1 LLSLLDAEIFFEGEK
16 LKVLVWG
23 LGYVGTVSASCL
35 AELGHEVIGVEP
47 NLSKVTMLNTGCSPV
62 KEPLLDAL
70 VKKTV
75 DLGRLRAVS
84 DGTPLVE
91 WADVSL
97 ICVGTPSEAD
107 GSLML
112 NYIRKVAVD
121 IGLGLRQRADYHV
134 VALRSTV
141 FPGVTRHVLGQIVE
155 EQSGRQIG
163 RDVGLAMNPEF
174 MREANAI
181 EDFHKPPYT
190 VIGALDS
197 HSADLIEE
205 LYRPIS
211 STVYRIALE
220 EAEILKLCNNAFHAL
235 KIGFAN
241 EIGRLCDKIDIDSHA
256 VMRLICADTK
266 LNISP
271 AYLKPGFAF
280 GGSCLPK
287 DVRSL
292 VFHGR
297 RLGVELPVI
306 EGILPSNRA
315 HIKAARLK
323 ILQSGAQKVG
333 IFGLSFKAN
342 TDDLR
347 ESPVIGLIRDLWQDG
362 IDVMVHDPD
371 VQPEQ
376 MMGSNLEYLER
387 QLPQIHR
394 ILRADIN
401 EVLETSQL
409 IVVGQKRPEFT
420 AALNGLERKINILD
434 LVRLI
439 DSSASTDLTN

>member
-1 LLSLLDAEIFFEGEK
+1 
-16 LKVLVWG
+16 LKILVWG
-23 LGYVGTVSASCL
+23 LGYVGTVTASCL
-35 AELGHEVIGVEP
+35 AELGHQVIGVEP
-47 NLSKVTMLNTGCSPV
+47 NLSKVTMLNGGCSPV

-75 DLGRLRAVS
+75 DLGRLRALS
-84 DGTPLVE
+84 DGIPSVE

-112 NYIRKVAVD
+112 NYIRKVAAD
-121 IGLGLRQRADYHV
+121 IGLGLRQRTDYHV

-141 FPGVTRHVLGQIVE
+141 FPGVTRNVLGNIVE
-155 EQSGRQIG
+155 EQSGREIG
-163 RDVGLAMNPEF
+163 RDFGLAMNPEF

-211 STVYRIALE
+211 STVYRISLE

-241 EIGRLCDKIDIDSHA
+241 EIGRLCNKIDIDSHS
-256 VMRLICADTK
+256 VMKLICADNK

-292 VFHGR
+292 VFHAR

-315 HIKAARLK
+315 QIETARLK
-323 ILQSGAQKVG
+323 VLQTGVQTVG
-333 IFGLSFKAN
+333 ILGLSFKPN

-362 IDVMVHDPD
+362 VDVLVHDPD
-371 VQPEQ
+371 VHPEQ
-376 MMGSNLEYLER
+376 MVGSNLEYLER

-401 EVLETSQL
+401 EVLEKSQL

-420 AALNGLERKINILD
+420 AALDVLDGKVAILD
-434 LVRLI
+434 LVRLVDNPNRAKI
-439 DSSASTDLTN
+439 ANYQGIAW